1 MLPLRRNSSRRWIG
15 VVGVL
20 CLLGAVSRG
29 YSADRVSS
37 ASKPSASV
45 PFDFDEFT
53 GHKHFRL
60 NTLQTTPFGPPWAD
74 IMERPENFLECKGAS
89 IALCYYSGPEG
100 SVPCELDGQGLANC
114 TCYEIP
120 PGRPYFVDINA
131 ILNLDVYLDTVKK
144 CGTDGGNCGPNTAPV
159 CDAINNNK
167 LIPGADL
174 ISTFSLHLER
184 EIPISQTTCATPALY
199 AGCMTAP
206 CKRTGNID
214 PDTHLPLVQ
223 CACPPFDGPYQVGQ
237 DLSQTAQE
245 CVLPGNAVWSAA
257 FAPFEGGTIF
267 PTTPTCF
274 PDAPGE
280 SGCPLLSPKPPALP
294 VPPTNVSCKEVCAEY
309 KRSNQG
315 GVEIGFTCDATLCT
329 ATTRDPDLVQQACSG
344 LENSSVSEILKL
356 ETEVGFSCAASQ
368 ICGCEPNKKT
378 NAEIFI
384 VNDRQ
389 RKRNIDPQ
397 CDLNGTLCGV
407 QR

>member
-1 MLPLRRNSSRRWIG
+1 MLPFRRNSSHRGIG
-15 VVGVL
+15 LLGVL
-20 CLLGAVSRG
+20 CLLAIVSRS
-29 YSADRVSS
+29 YSAD
-37 ASKPSASV
+37 P
-45 PFDFDEFT
+45 DFSEFT

-60 NTLQTTPFGPPWAD
+60 NTLPTTSFGPPWAD
-74 IMERPENFLECKGAS
+74 ILVRPENFLECKGAS

-100 SVPCELDGQGLANC
+100 SVTPCELDGQGLANC
-114 TCYEIP
+114 TCYKIP
-120 PGRPYFVDINA
+120 SGRPYFVDINA
-131 ILNLDVYLDTVKK
+131 ILNLDVYLDTVKT
-144 CGTDGGNCGPNTAPV
+144 CGQDGGNCLPRGPNTAPV

-174 ISTFSLHLER
+174 ISTFSFHLEL
-184 EIPISQTTCATPALY
+184 EMPISQTTCANPALY

-206 CKRTGNID
+206 CRKTGDID
-214 PDTHLPLVQ
+214 PATHLPLVQ
-223 CACPPFDGPYQVGQ
+223 CACPTFNGPYQVGQ
-237 DLSQTAQE
+237 DLIPTGPQ
-245 CVLPGNAVWSAA
+245 CVLDGNAVWSAA
-257 FAPFEGGTIF
+257 FAPLQDGTIF

-280 SGCPLLSPKPPALP
+280 SGCPLLSPNPPILPAPPAD
-294 VPPTNVSCKEVCAEY
+294 VSCKEVCAEY

-329 ATTRDPDLVQQACSG
+329 ATTSDPGLVQQACSG
-344 LENSSVSEILKL
+344 LQNSSVSEILKL

-384 VNDRQ
+384 LDEAQ
-389 RKRNIDPQ
+389 RERNIVPQ